1 MPYAGSTA
9 GQEGNK
15 PGSTDLEEMKVGC
28 LLQAGH
34 QALVVTHLCHH
45 LSPLLDQGTAPAYAS
60 LN

>member
-1 MPYAGSTA
+1 MPYAGRTA

-28 LLQAGH
+28 LLEAGH

-45 LSPLLDQGTAPAYAS
+45 LSPLLDQGTAPA
-60 LN
+60 